1 MRFILAYIL
10 FFLSS
15 VGAAPTKDAQ
25 IKDEART
32 YSFSP
37 YQINTQDGE
46 WVENTFIGSKRVLRV
61 GTQSGE
67 LTFIY
72 KDDVIPHSIRTIK
85 QAIQKLQGDEKSLA
99 HKRFGDSTLFYFMA
113 PDAAYIFSTLGG
125 MFIVIGPAE
134 HIEFKDLTNSRMR
147 LVE

>member
-1 MRFILAYIL
+1 MRFLLVFIS
-10 FFLSS
+10 FLSFS
-15 VGAAPTKDAQ
+15 VALAKDAQ
-25 IKDEART
+25 IRDKART

-37 YQINTQDGE
+37 YQINTQAGE

-67 LTFIY
+67 LTFVY
-72 KDDVIPHSIRTIK
+72 KDDVIPHSIRTIR
-85 QAIQKLQGDEKSLA
+85 QAIQTLQGDEKSLA
-99 HKRFGDSTLFYFMA
+99 HKKFGNSALFYFMA
-113 PDAAYIFSTLGG
+113 SDAAYIFSTLGG

-134 HIEFKDLTNSRMR
+134 NIEFKDLTDSRVR